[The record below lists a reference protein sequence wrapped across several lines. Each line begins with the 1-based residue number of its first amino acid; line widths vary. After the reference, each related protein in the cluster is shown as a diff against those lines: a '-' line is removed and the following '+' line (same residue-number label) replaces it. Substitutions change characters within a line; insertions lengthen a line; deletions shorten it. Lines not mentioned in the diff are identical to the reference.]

1 MRCLKAR
8 KYFSSLR
15 KYLAHILYE
24 KGLTQSEIAELLGVS
39 QPAVSNYLRGK
50 RGIKYL
56 DELEKKKDLIMQ
68 MADEMVKNKL
78 KFDDVICKYCPKLFD

>member
-1 MRCLKAR
+1 MRCLKIR

-15 KYLAHILYE
+15 RYIAYLLYE

-56 DELEKKKDLIMQ
+56 DELEKKRDIIEKMVE
-68 MADEMVKNKL
+68 EMIKNKV
-78 KFDDVICKYCPKLFD
+78 KFDVIICKYCDKLFP